1 MLQEEQDS
9 MLAHTLWQAELSP
22 LKPKRKASDEA
33 AIASTGKDGASAHCL
48 SPEGTLGRE
57 TRRMLGY

>member
-1 MLQEEQDS
+1 

-48 SPEGTLGRE
+48 SPEGTLGRK